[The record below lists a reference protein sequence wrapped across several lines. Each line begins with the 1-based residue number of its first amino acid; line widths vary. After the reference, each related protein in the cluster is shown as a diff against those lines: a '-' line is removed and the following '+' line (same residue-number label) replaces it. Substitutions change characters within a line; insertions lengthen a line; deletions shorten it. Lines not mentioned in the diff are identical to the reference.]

1 MASKSPEIT
10 SAFQETLLEVDGLT
24 VRSFEAGQ
32 GDPVVVL
39 DTLSWGLTSV
49 HLALAQSFR
58 VVVLQL
64 PGCAAGAPGEASQ
77 SVKDLAGTMSKA
89 AALSGVAEGDSTGA
103 GKYSLIGTSFAA
115 NVALWQA
122 IQAPEQVEA
131 LILISPTII
140 RPTGIVP
147 SGDQEQ
153 MGRSLLAHPDNQET
167 LARIDV
173 AATAQENESA
183 QRLLGGGTSPV
194 LSQETEDR
202 LGEVQCPTLLVF
214 GLHDKLA
221 SPEAGSILRE
231 KLPNSHLSFIYD
243 AGHAIALERP
253 ESLAGL
259 VVDYVTRQ
267 ETFIVSQDNGV
278 INP

>member
-1 MASKSPEIT
+1 MVSKSPEIT
-10 SAFQETLLEVDGLT
+10 AAFQETELEVDGLT
-24 VRSFEAGQ
+24 VRASQAGQ

-39 DTLSWGLTSV
+39 DTLSSGLTGV

-58 VVVLQL
+58 IAVLQL
-64 PGCAAGAPGEASQ
+64 PGFGSGAGGGHPHSI
-77 SVKDLAGTMSKA
+77 KDLAGTMSKA
-89 AALSGVAEGDSTGA
+89 AAKSGVVESDTAGD

-115 NVALWQA
+115 NVALWQT
-122 IQAPEQVEA
+122 IQAPDQVEA

-147 SGDQEQ
+147 SGDRDQ
-153 MGRSLLAHPDNQET
+153 MGRSLLAHPDNQES
-167 LARIDV
+167 LDRIDV
-173 AATAQENESA
+173 AATAREHELA
-183 QRLLGGGTSPV
+183 QRLLGGGPSPG

-202 LGEVQCPTLLVF
+202 LGEVQCPTLVVF

-221 SPEAGSILRE
+221 APEAGSILRE
-231 KLPNSHLSFIYD
+231 KIPNSHLSFIYD
-243 AGHAIALERP
+243 AGHAIAVERP
-253 ESLAGL
+253 EALAGL
-259 VVDYVTRQ
+259 VVDYVARQ

>member
-1 MASKSPEIT
+1 MVSKSPEIT
-10 SAFQETLLEVDGLT
+10 SAFQETQLEVDGLN
-24 VRSFEAGQ
+24 VRAFGAGQ

-39 DTLSWGLTSV
+39 DTLSFGLTSV

-64 PGCAAGAPGEASQ
+64 PGFGAGASGETSQ
-77 SVKDLAGTMSKA
+77 SVKELAATMSKA
-89 AALSGVAEGDSTGA
+89 AVLSGVVGNDPTGA
-103 GKYSLIGTSFAA
+103 GKYSLVGTSFAA
-115 NVALWQA
+115 DIALWQA

-131 LILISPTII
+131 LVLVSPTII

-153 MGRSLLAHPDNQET
+153 IGRSLLAHPDNQES

-173 AATAQENESA
+173 AVTAQEHELA
-183 QRLLGGGTSPV
+183 QRLLGGGPSPV

-202 LGEVQCPTLLVF
+202 LGVVQCPTLVVF

-221 SPEAGSILRE
+221 APEAGSILRE
-231 KLPNSHLSFIYD
+231 KMPNSHLSFIYD

-253 ESLAGL
+253 EALAGL
-259 VVDYVTRQ
+259 VVDYVARQ
-267 ETFIVSQDNGV
+267 ETFIVSQDDGV

>member
-10 SAFQETLLEVDGLT
+10 SAFQETQLEVDGLNI
-24 VRSFEAGQ
+24 RAFGAGQ

-39 DTLSWGLTSV
+39 DTLSFGLTSV
-49 HLALAQSFR
+49 HLALAQAFR

-64 PGCAAGAPGEASQ
+64 PGFGAGASGETSQ

-89 AALSGVAEGDSTGA
+89 AVLSGVVGNDPTGA
-103 GKYSLIGTSFAA
+103 GKYSLVGTSFAA
-115 NVALWQA
+115 NVALWQT
-122 IQAPEQVEA
+122 IQAQEQVEA
-131 LILISPTII
+131 LVLISPTII
-140 RPTGIVP
+140 RPTGLVP
-147 SGDQEQ
+147 SGDREQ
-153 MGRSLLAHPDNQET
+153 MGRSLLAHPDNQEN

-173 AATAQENESA
+173 AATARENELA
-183 QRLLGGGTSPV
+183 HRLLGGGTSPV

-202 LGEVQCPTLLVF
+202 LGEIQCPTLVVF

-221 SPEAGSILRE
+221 ATEAGSVLRE
-231 KLPNSHLSFIYD
+231 KIPNSHLSFIYD

-267 ETFIVSQDNGV
+267 ETFIVSQDDGV

>member
-1 MASKSPEIT
+1 MVSKSPEIT
-10 SAFQETLLEVDGLT
+10 SAFQETQLEVDGLNI
-24 VRSFEAGQ
+24 RAFGAGQ

-39 DTLSWGLTSV
+39 DTLSFGLTSV
-49 HLALAQSFR
+49 HLALAQAFR

-64 PGCAAGAPGEASQ
+64 PGFGAGASGETSQ
-77 SVKDLAGTMSKA
+77 SVKELAGTMSRA
-89 AALSGVAEGDSTGA
+89 AVLSGVVGNDPTGA
-103 GKYSLIGTSFAA
+103 GKYSLVGTSFAA
-115 NVALWQA
+115 NVALWQT
-122 IQAPEQVEA
+122 IQVQEQVEA
-131 LILISPTII
+131 LVLISPTII

-153 MGRSLLAHPDNQET
+153 MGRSLLAHPDNQES

-173 AATAQENESA
+173 AVTAQEHEVA
-183 QRLLGGGTSPV
+183 QRLLDGGPSPV

-202 LGEVQCPTLLVF
+202 LGEVQCPTLAVF
-214 GLHDKLA
+214 GLQDKLA
-221 SPEAGSILRE
+221 APEAGSILRE

-253 ESLAGL
+253 EALAGL
-259 VVDYVTRQ
+259 VVDYVARQ
-267 ETFIVSQDNGV
+267 ETFIVSQDDGV

>member
-1 MASKSPEIT
+1 MVSKSPEIT
-10 SAFQETLLEVDGLT
+10 SAFQETLLEVDGLK

-64 PGCAAGAPGEASQ
+64 PGFAAGAPGEASQ

-89 AALSGVAEGDSTGA
+89 AALSGIAGGDETGA

-115 NVALWQA
+115 NIALWQA
-122 IQAPEQVEA
+122 IQSPEQVEA

-147 SGDQEQ
+147 SGDRAQ
-153 MGRSLLAHPDNQET
+153 MGRSLLAHPDNQDS

-173 AATAQENESA
+173 AVTAQEHELA
-183 QRLLGGGTSPV
+183 QRLLDGGPSPV

-202 LGEVQCPTLLVF
+202 LGEVQCPTLVVF
-214 GLHDKLA
+214 GLQDKLA
-221 SPEAGSILRE
+221 APEAGSILRE

-253 ESLAGL
+253 EALAGL
-259 VVDYVTRQ
+259 VVDYVARQ
-267 ETFIVSQDNGV
+267 ETFIVSQDDGV